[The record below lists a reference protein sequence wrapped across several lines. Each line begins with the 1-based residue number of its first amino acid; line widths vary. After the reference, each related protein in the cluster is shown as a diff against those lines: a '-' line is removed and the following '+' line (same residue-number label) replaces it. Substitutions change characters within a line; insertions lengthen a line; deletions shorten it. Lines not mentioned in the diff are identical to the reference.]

1 MEKARAMST
10 RSRPLEELAA
20 QAEEIELPGGRR
32 LQLRREPEQAAIEL
46 VDGQGRTL
54 LTLLVGREAPVL
66 RLVGEGLTL
75 RVPGCL
81 ALDADRLELRGRDE
95 LAIRSGG
102 DLSIGAEGEIASRA
116 LHQRLVADP
125 GEVELRANDD
135 VRIDGERIR
144 MKC

>member
-1 MEKARAMST
+1 
-10 RSRPLEELAA
+10 
-20 QAEEIELPGGRR
+20 
-32 LQLRREPEQAAIEL
+32 
-46 VDGQGRTL
+46 
-54 LTLLVGREAPVL
+54 VGRAAPVL
-66 RLVGEGLTL
+66 RLVSEGLTL
-75 RVPGCL
+75 RVPGAL
-81 ALDADRLELRGRDE
+81 ALDADRLELRGRDA

-125 GEVELRANDD
+125 GELELRANDD